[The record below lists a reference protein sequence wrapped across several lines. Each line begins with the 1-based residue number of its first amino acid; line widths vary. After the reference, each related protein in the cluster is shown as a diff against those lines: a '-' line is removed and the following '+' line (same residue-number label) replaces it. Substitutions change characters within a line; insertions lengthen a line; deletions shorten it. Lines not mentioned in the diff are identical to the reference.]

1 MVTIIITDICRCIFQ
16 TKGVVRVQNGAACV
30 IYVLPRRL
38 HALIAG
44 MNKTTLLPSDDRNH
58 GMTITVTQQQ
68 CSIYI
73 EHLTDTVTT
82 ALTHSVTCKYRLKM

>member
-1 MVTIIITDICRCIFQ
+1 MHKGLVSHLNVNMGLSNTSKYEGVCIFQ

-44 MNKTTLLPSDDRNH
+44 KNKTTLLPSELAM
-58 GMTITVTQQQ
+58 MTEIM
-68 CSIYI
+68 
-73 EHLTDTVTT
+73 
-82 ALTHSVTCKYRLKM
+82 A